1 MENRQNRWKSKVVWA
16 AIAAQVLVLL
26 VTLGVI
32 DTGMSNTITGVV
44 TAVLELLVT
53 FGILNN
59 PTDSDG
65 M

>member
-1 MENRQNRWKSKVVWA
+1 MGVKQNRFKSKVVWA

-32 DTGMSNTITGVV
+32 DTGMSATITGVV

-53 FGILNN
+53 FGVLNN
-59 PTDSDG
+59 PTDPDG